1 MVTIMNEY
9 VSKINLTT
17 DEITR
22 GILNT
27 ALSEQDKVEASSVLI
42 KSNRYIVDIHLIDY
56 SVDNAVEVINQF
68 MESTRYHYSAF
79 FVRFN
84 EGSRVRYRYASCKE
98 DKDGFYCDVVI
109 S

>member
-98 DKDGFYCDVVI
+98 DKEGFYCDVVI

>member
-9 VSKINLTT
+9 VSKLNLTT

-27 ALSEQDKVEASSVLI
+27 ALSGQDKVEASSVLI

>member
-27 ALSEQDKVEASSVLI
+27 ALSGQDKVEASSVLI